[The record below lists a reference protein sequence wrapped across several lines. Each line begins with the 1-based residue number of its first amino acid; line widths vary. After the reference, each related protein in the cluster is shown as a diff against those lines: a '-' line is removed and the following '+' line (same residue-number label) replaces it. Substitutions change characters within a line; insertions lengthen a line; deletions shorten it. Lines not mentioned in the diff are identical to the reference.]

1 MATGITVRP
10 STVDRFV
17 PGMAPAAVLDL
28 DAGLMLRVRDGCAS
42 SFTMLL
48 DRHRTPVIHY
58 LFRMVQNQ
66 AIAEELAQEV
76 FLRVYRSRQKYEPSA
91 KFTTWLFR
99 IATNLA
105 FNWLRDQR
113 SRRAQESLSD
123 ESGQNAA
130 KELSDRK
137 PSVES
142 VLVHEVKLSA
152 VREAIGRLPEKQR
165 AAVLMHKYEEMEYSQ
180 IARVLGCSVSA
191 VKSLIFRAYE
201 SLRVRL
207 AQFA

>member
-1 MATGITVRP
+1 
-10 STVDRFV
+10 
-17 PGMAPAAVLDL
+17 
-28 DAGLMLRVRDGCAS
+28 
-42 SFTMLL
+42 MLL